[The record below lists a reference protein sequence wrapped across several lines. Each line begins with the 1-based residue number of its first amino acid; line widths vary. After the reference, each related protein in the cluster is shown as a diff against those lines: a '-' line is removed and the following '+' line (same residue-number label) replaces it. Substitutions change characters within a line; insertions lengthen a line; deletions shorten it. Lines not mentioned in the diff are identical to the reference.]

1 MKLKEKICVLSNKEW
16 VHFLRDYMFS
26 CFLPALAILLA
37 LFFVAAVVTV
47 ATGGIVGFLDLIVYL
62 RAFLILGLCGMA
74 FSAAAF
80 FYHSRNYV
88 RKNSKKDHKM
98 AEELN
103 K

>member
-1 MKLKEKICVLSNKEW
+1 MKLKEKICILSNKEW
-16 VHFLRDYMFS
+16 VQFLRDYLFS
-26 CFLPALAILLA
+26 CFMPALAILLGMFILAA
-37 LFFVAAVVTV
+37 LVIV
-47 ATGGIVGFLDLIVYL
+47 ATGGIVAFLDLIVYL

-80 FYHSRNYV
+80 FYHCRNYV